1 MPSTAATA
9 RSSSREADVLVAV
22 RVDRLAEELDL
33 LAAGRDQRARL
44 AQDLARRRAA
54 LAPARVGDDAEG
66 AELVAAAL
74 DRDVADHAVGVAARR
89 DPAPRRSPRDRGACP
104 STGAAAARAPPT

>member
-1 MPSTAATA
+1 MRSMPSTAATA

-22 RVDRLAEELDL
+22 RVHGLAEELDL
-33 LAAGRDQRARL
+33 LVAGRRPARAPGAGSR
-44 AQDLARRRAA
+44 AGRAA

-74 DRDVADHAVGVAARR
+74 DGDAADHAVGVAGDAGS
-89 DPAPRRSPRDRGACP
+89 SP
-104 STGAAAARAPPT
+104 S